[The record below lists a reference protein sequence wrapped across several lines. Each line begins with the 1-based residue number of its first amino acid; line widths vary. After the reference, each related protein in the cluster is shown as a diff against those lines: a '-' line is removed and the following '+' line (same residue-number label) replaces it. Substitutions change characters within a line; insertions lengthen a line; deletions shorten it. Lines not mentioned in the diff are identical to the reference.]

1 MNQKE
6 KLGKLM
12 GVGVGPGDPELL
24 TLKAVRMLR
33 EADVLFLP
41 VAKRERC
48 IAYEIARGGVDG
60 LDEKPWIGMD
70 FPMTKE
76 KTELE
81 NAFSH
86 ISSRIKEELE
96 EGKLVCFLTIGDP
109 TIYSTFVY
117 VAERIEK
124 EGYEVEYVSGVP
136 SFAAACGKLGISM
149 GERQEQIHIIPGSY
163 DVCES
168 VKLSGTKIYM
178 KSGKK
183 LKELLVVLEK
193 EAERR
198 QKEKEEPWLIYGV
211 SNCGMANEECYHG
224 IEALKKADAY
234 LTVVI
239 VKGN

>member
-6 KLGKLM
+6 KFGKLI

-41 VAKRERC
+41 VAQREKC
-48 IAYEIARGGVDG
+48 IAYEIARAGVDG

-70 FPMTKE
+70 FPMTKD

-96 EGKLVCFLTIGDP
+96 MGKQVCFLTIGDP

-117 VAERIEK
+117 VAERIK
-124 EGYEVEYVSGVP
+124 QAGYEIEYVSGVP

-168 VKLSGTKIYM
+168 MKLPGTKIYM

-183 LKELLVVLEK
+183 LKELLLILNQETK
-193 EAERR
+193 RR
-198 QKEKEEPWLIYGV
+198 QAKGEEPWQIYGV
-211 SNCGMANEECYHG
+211 SNCGMPNEQCFIG
-224 IEALKKADAY
+224 IEALQAADAY

>member
-76 KTELE
+76 KTE
-81 NAFSH
+81 
-86 ISSRIKEELE
+86 RK
-96 EGKLVCFLTIGDP
+96 GRTLVDLRSI
-109 TIYSTFVY
+109 
-117 VAERIEK
+117 
-124 EGYEVEYVSGVP
+124 
-136 SFAAACGKLGISM
+136 
-149 GERQEQIHIIPGSY
+149 
-163 DVCES
+163 
-168 VKLSGTKIYM
+168 
-178 KSGKK
+178 
-183 LKELLVVLEK
+183 
-193 EAERR
+193 
-198 QKEKEEPWLIYGV
+198 
-211 SNCGMANEECYHG
+211 
-224 IEALKKADAY
+224 
-234 LTVVI
+234 
-239 VKGN
+239 